1 MSHLFLDQ
9 FDKERQAVFPK
20 LAALAPPFTLA
31 GGTAIMLQI
40 GHRKSFDFDCFCV
53 EPLTIS
59 MRKKLL
65 KLFDARTTIRYDT
78 PEIFSVITPELV
90 EVTLVSYPY
99 PSLRPIIQTPSIP
112 ILHMDDLI
120 ANKAHTLGRRNTWRD
135 YVDIFFAL
143 KWNLYTISS
152 IITLAEQKYQNEF
165 NARLFLGQL
174 DYFEDIQVVDTIFL
188 KESYTPDEIKN
199 YLQKTVRAYLQ
210 NTLPIA

>member
-40 GHRKSFDFDCFCV
+40 GHRKSYDFDCFCV

-65 KLFDARTTIRYDT
+65 KLFGARTTIRYDT

-99 PSLRPIIQTPSIP
+99 PSLRPTIQTPSISL
-112 ILHMDDLI
+112 LHMDDLV

-135 YVDIFFAL
+135 YVDLFFVL
-143 KWNLYTISS
+143 KWNLYTIQS
-152 IITLAEQKYQNEF
+152 IITLAEQKYSNEF
-165 NARLFLGQL
+165 NARLFVGQL
-174 DYFEDIQVVDTIFL
+174 TYFEDIQVVDTIFL
-188 KESYTPDEIKN
+188 KESYTPNEIKN
-199 YLQKTVRAYLQ
+199 YLQETVRTYLQ
-210 NTLPIA
+210 NILPIS